1 MSNQKTKT
9 FLLGAAALFFA
20 LIAGVVIYRQ
30 MRQLQ
35 PNAIYDNANFSP
47 YGHGNSSMAGRM
59 KNMSKRP

>member
-1 MSNQKTKT
+1 LNNPKLKTI
-9 FLLGAAALFFA
+9 LVGAAALFFV

-30 MRQLQ
+30 FRQLQ
-35 PNAIYDNANFSP
+35 PNSIYDNADFSP